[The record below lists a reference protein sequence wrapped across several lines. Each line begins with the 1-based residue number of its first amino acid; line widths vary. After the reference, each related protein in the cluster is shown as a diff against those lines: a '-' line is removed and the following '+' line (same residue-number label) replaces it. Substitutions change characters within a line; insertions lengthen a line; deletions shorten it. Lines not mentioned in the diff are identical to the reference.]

1 MGCCS
6 EESSCS
12 GGGCCG
18 CGQKRETSMCMCL
31 PYKDG
36 FMITAQIISIVAFL
50 VSWVWWVTF
59 IVGLI
64 SLALLQLVW
73 CCRQSKIGMFVSVGI
88 STLAGIT
95 CTIAGIVMIVVWKD
109 QKNCSVF
116 TLTDGSE
123 DDYYDNYVTP
133 IHDDTYCNDGYNNT
147 SYDDCYY
154 NRNNNDYMDN
164 YAEERRNRDYCEEQA
179 WAVVAFITATLWFST
194 SGLILYFV
202 GSGRYAIW
210 EEEAKLQGASD
221 TTSTTAIEM
230 GAVQHQYD
238 GHQQEQQTTTGAN
251 SFATAATTA
260 IATATD
266 HDLTTCNTADSY
278 VLPDISN
285 KVDNV

>member
-6 EESSCS
+6 EESSGS
-12 GGGCCG
+12 GGGGC

-36 FMITAQIISIVAFL
+36 FMMSAQIISIIAFL
-50 VSWVWWVTF
+50 ISWVWWVTF
-59 IVGLI
+59 IVGSI

-73 CCRQSKIGMFVSVGI
+73 CCRQSKIGLLVSVGI
-88 STLAGIT
+88 STLAGVT
-95 CTIAGIVMIVVWKD
+95 CTIAGIVMIVLWKD
-109 QKNCSVF
+109 ERYCSVF
-116 TLTDGSE
+116 ILTDVG

-133 IHDDTYCNDGYNNT
+133 I
-147 SYDDCYY
+147 YDDVYTGY
-154 NRNNNDYMDN
+154 RDSPPI
-164 YAEERRNRDYCEEQA
+164 RRDYCDEQA
-179 WAVVAFITATLWFST
+179 WAVVAFVTATLWFST
-194 SGLILYFV
+194 SGCILYFV

-210 EEEAKLQGASD
+210 EEEAKLQGAND
-221 TTSTTAIEM
+221 TTPTAIEM
-230 GAVQHQYD
+230 GAVQHQHD

-260 IATATD
+260 TATAID
-266 HDLTTCNTADSY
+266 HNLTTCSTADSY

>member
-6 EESSCS
+6 EKSSGS
-12 GGGCCG
+12 GSGSGGCCG
-18 CGQKRETSMCMCL
+18 GQKRETSMCMCL

-36 FMITAQIISIVAFL
+36 FMISAQIISILAFL

-64 SLALLQLVW
+64 SLVLLQFVW
-73 CCRQSKIGMFVSVGI
+73 CCRQSKIGLFVSVGI
-88 STLAGIT
+88 STLAGVT
-95 CTIAGIVMIVVWKD
+95 CTIAGIVMIVLWKD
-109 QKNCSVF
+109 ERHCSVF
-116 TLTDGSE
+116 TLTDVG
-123 DDYYDNYVTP
+123 DDYYNDAYYATP
-133 IHDDTYCNDGYNNT
+133 IYDDGYTGYKSSGNV
-147 SYDDCYY
+147 
-154 NRNNNDYMDN
+154 R
-164 YAEERRNRDYCEEQA
+164 RDYCEEQV
-179 WAVVAFITATLWFST
+179 WAVVAFVTATLWFST

-221 TTSTTAIEM
+221 TTPTAIEM

>member
-1 MGCCS
+1 
-6 EESSCS
+6 
-12 GGGCCG
+12 
-18 CGQKRETSMCMCL
+18 
-31 PYKDG
+31 
-36 FMITAQIISIVAFL
+36 MITAQIISIIAFL

-59 IVGLI
+59 IVGSI

-73 CCRQSKIGMFVSVGI
+73 CCRQSKTGMFVSVGI

-95 CTIAGIVMIVVWKD
+95 CTIAGVVMIVVWKD

-194 SGLILYFV
+194 SGLIFYFV
-202 GSGRYAIW
+202 RSGRYAIW

-221 TTSTTAIEM
+221 TTPTTAIEM
-230 GAVQHQYD
+230 GAVQHQHD
-238 GHQQEQQTTTGAN
+238 GHQQEQQTTTGVN
-251 SFATAATTA
+251 SVATAAAATTA
-260 IATATD
+260 TAINHDLTTCSSHSATATAID

>member
-1 MGCCS
+1 
-6 EESSCS
+6 
-12 GGGCCG
+12 
-18 CGQKRETSMCMCL
+18 
-31 PYKDG
+31 
-36 FMITAQIISIVAFL
+36 MITAQIISIVAFL

-64 SLALLQLVW
+64 SLVLLQFVW

-95 CTIAGIVMIVVWKD
+95 CTIAGVVMIVVWKD
-109 QKNCSVF
+109 QTYCSVF
-116 TLTDGSE
+116 TLTDGDDDD
-123 DDYYDNYVTP
+123 DDYYKQFTYYN
-133 IHDDTYCNDGYNNT
+133 DDYNNT
-147 SYDDCYY
+147 VYI
-154 NRNNNDYMDN
+154 DN

-194 SGLILYFV
+194 SGLIFYFV
-202 GSGRYAIW
+202 RSGRYAIW

-221 TTSTTAIEM
+221 TTPTAIEM